1 MSAFEFFFS
10 FYGLLLGFS
19 VAVVATGLVLAIQHR
34 KTVRIGWMTP
44 LLAVFVAL
52 DIASFWDQA
61 WTNFQHLPFSYGL
74 LVAGLVIAVT
84 YFVAASMVFPLK
96 LEDVGSLDDHFWAN
110 RKIVLLLLIVA
121 NVMGVAASLAANLG
135 RESGMRLI
143 LTYGVTLML
152 YVGLT
157 LPAAFARAA
166 PGRGHARSA
175 GRHLSADRGVLGLE
189 PARGP
194 GRQGQRQDRARAVR
208 GVALTQGR

>member
-1 MSAFEFFFS
+1 
-10 FYGLLLGFS
+10 
-19 VAVVATGLVLAIQHR
+19 
-34 KTVRIGWMTP
+34 MTP

-121 NVMGVAASLAANLG
+121 NVMGVAASLAAT
-135 RESGMRLI
+135 S
-143 LTYGVTLML
+143 
-152 YVGLT
+152 
-157 LPAAFARAA
+157 AARAA
-166 PGRGHARSA
+166 CG
-175 GRHLSADRGVLGLE
+175 
-189 PARGP
+189 
-194 GRQGQRQDRARAVR
+194 
-208 GVALTQGR
+208 